1 MLLTDIENIINNVI
15 GEYNKKLSE
24 KFSLDSDELQKLW
37 KEISGSEVKIKA
49 VKQKKSD
56 DASET
61 GSVKSSKSKKSIE
74 GGCPYVFAK
83 GKNQGET
90 CGSKPKD
97 SGTYCGKHQKC
108 EGVCQ
113 TEKVKSPVGKK
124 SISESSEK
132 KDKKPVK
139 KKTQIVIRLNK
150 KLDKYWNPETTL
162 VFKSKEDRVVIG
174 SFKDEKFEEL
184 TADDIVTCEKYGFK
198 YENTQKN
205 LSEEIAKTN
214 LQAEHIENVLAEI
227 CKDDNEE
234 EEEEEEDEI
243 EEE

>member
-24 KFSLDSDELQKLW
+24 KFSLDSEELQKLW
-37 KEISGSEVKIKA
+37 KEISGSESKVKA

-56 DASET
+56 DVSET

-74 GGCPYVFAK
+74 GGCPYVFSK
-83 GKNQGET
+83 GKNEGET

-108 EGVCQ
+108 EGVGQ
-113 TEKVKSPVGKK
+113 TEKAKSPVGKK
-124 SISESSEK
+124 SISETTEK
-132 KDKKPVK
+132 KEPAK
-139 KKTQIVIRLNK
+139 KKSQIVIRLNK

-174 SFKDEKFEEL
+174 SFKDEKFHEL
-184 TADDIVTCEKYGFK
+184 TSDDIVVCEKYGFK
-198 YENTQKN
+198 YENNSKN

-227 CKDDNEE
+227 CKEKGDDED
-234 EEEEEEDEI
+234 EDEI

>member
-1 MLLTDIENIINNVI
+1 LTNIENIINNVI
-15 GEYNKKLSE
+15 DEYNKKLSE
-24 KFSLDSDELQKLW
+24 KFSLDSEELQKLW
-37 KEISGSEVKIKA
+37 KEISGSEVKV
-49 VKQKKSD
+49 VKKKKSD

-97 SGTYCGKHQKC
+97 GGTYCGKHQKC
-108 EGVCQ
+108 EGVGQ

-132 KDKKPVK
+132 KDKEPVK

-174 SFKDEKFEEL
+174 SFKDEKYEEL

-198 YENTQKN
+198 YENNTKN
-205 LSEEIAKTN
+205 LPEEIAKTN

-227 CKDDNEE
+227 CKGKGDDESD
-234 EEEEEEDEI
+234 EEDEI

>member
-1 MLLTDIENIINNVI
+1 MLLTNIENIINNVI
-15 GEYNKKLSE
+15 DKYNKKLSE
-24 KFSLDSDELQKLW
+24 KFSLDSEELQKLW
-37 KEISGSEVKIKA
+37 KEISGSEVKV
-49 VKQKKSD
+49 VKKKKSD

-97 SGTYCGKHQKC
+97 GGTYCGKHQKC
-108 EGVCQ
+108 EGVGQ

-132 KDKKPVK
+132 KDKEPVK

-174 SFKDEKFEEL
+174 SFKDEKYEEL

-198 YENTQKN
+198 YENNTKN
-205 LSEEIAKTN
+205 LPEEIAKTN

-227 CKDDNEE
+227 CKGKGDDESD
-234 EEEEEEDEI
+234 EEDEI

>member
-1 MLLTDIENIINNVI
+1 MLLTNIENIINNVI
-15 GEYNKKLSE
+15 DEYNKKLSE
-24 KFSLDSDELQKLW
+24 KFSLDSEELQKLW
-37 KEISGSEVKIKA
+37 KEISGSEVKV
-49 VKQKKSD
+49 VKKKKSD

-97 SGTYCGKHQKC
+97 GGTYCGKHQKC
-108 EGVCQ
+108 EGVGQ

-132 KDKKPVK
+132 KDKEPVK

-174 SFKDEKFEEL
+174 SFKDEKYEEL

-198 YENTQKN
+198 YENNTKN
-205 LSEEIAKTN
+205 LPEEIAKTN

-227 CKDDNEE
+227 CKGKGDDESD
-234 EEEEEEDEI
+234 EEDEI